1 MYNSVAC
8 LCFNIIILNIVLTNK
23 FIVDGKATKSPIK
36 PIAVKRV
43 ATKPSKEFT
52 KVVAKFVVTKPRKVV
67 TKWPIKTTFVTE
79 MAAAA
84 AVPSIPPKT
93 IWTTVMTPAKMIA
106 SVSPEMTPAKMIASV
121 SPEMTPAKMI
131 ASVSPEITPAK
142 IIASV
147 SPEMTTA
154 KIIASVSPEMT
165 SAKIIASVSP
175 EMTPA
180 KMIASVSPEM
190 TPGKIIA
197 TFSPEMTP
205 AKMIAS
211 VSPEYSTLLADA
223 AAVPSIPPKAMLE
236 TRQTAIAEGAAVPS
250 IPPKTMMETR
260 PPPVF
265 EDAAVPSIPPKT
277 MMETP
282 LTVIAEGAAVPSIP
296 PKTMLETPQTVI
308 ADGAAVPSIPPKT
321 MLETRQTAIA
331 EGAAV
336 PSIPPKT
343 MLETRQTAIAEG
355 AAVPS
360 IPPKTLLETRPP
372 PVFEDAAVPSIPSKT
387 LLETSPPIEEAAA
400 VPSIPPKRELE
411 TPSTALE
418 AAAVP
423 SIPPSTMETYSTE
436 ASPTTETAGPFT
448 VSLSSELAGTA
459 GDQPLAPLSSMDSLL
474 DGIQEDSAA
483 FAPIL
488 NLESVTL
495 AQGQVTNGFVNSTAQ
510 GDDTFAGFSDQ
521 EDPAESQVAE
531 SVPDSVSAAAA
542 AGGGADFSES
552 VNIAESQVN
561 SGAEESK
568 MAISNSVNTGPDVD
582 YPSYGDVKGL
592 YAQLLGGYDTRVRP
606 KVNQSDVTRVSVFFS
621 LLNILEFKTAEQ
633 TFDILGY
640 FYFVWEDEFLTWRPR
655 YFSRIQWIKV
665 PMPEIWTPQFLIA
678 NMYDGDSKIGD
689 PTDRVLVTFRGKVS
703 WVPEATYKIVCAVEI
718 EFYPF
723 DKQTC
728 KLTFHVS
735 DDMASEVDMYAN
747 VKHNGIR
754 TDHYIE
760 NSKWKLINASVE
772 KYFVNDVS
780 YMDVIIVVQR
790 RIEFIIF
797 STVAPLMLVSILNV
811 CAFLIPVESREKGE
825 YSATIVITYGV
836 FISHICA
843 SIPPNSTTIPY
854 FLLYMIWMLGFSVS
868 TVIYAIIQSRMYS
881 HHGNR
886 RIRIGLL
893 TICFGTKAKTP
904 DEADNGEEIKVK
916 SKIETNIEEVTDAD
930 NKVLLCGDFLK
941 KLDIMMIVVYV
952 LSIIG
957 TTAYFFLS
965 MDLIS
970 VLT

>member
-8 LCFNIIILNIVLTNK
+8 LCFNIIILNLVLTNK
-23 FIVDGKATKSPIK
+23 FIADGKATKSPLK

-93 IWTTVMTPAKMIA
+93 IWTTVMTPAKIIA
-106 SVSPEMTPAKMIASV
+106 SVSPEMTPS
-121 SPEMTPAKMI
+121 
-131 ASVSPEITPAK
+131 
-142 IIASV
+142 
-147 SPEMTTA
+147 
-154 KIIASVSPEMT
+154 
-165 SAKIIASVSP
+165 KIIASVSP

-180 KMIASVSPEM
+180 KMIASFSPEM
-190 TPGKIIA
+190 TPGRIIA

-223 AAVPSIPPKAMLE
+223 AAVPSIPPKTMLE

-260 PPPVF
+260 QPPVF
-265 EDAAVPSIPPKT
+265 EDAAVPSIPPNT

-308 ADGAAVPSIPPKT
+308 AEGAAVPSIPPKT

-387 LLETSPPIEEAAA
+387 VLETSPPVEEAAA

-448 VSLSSELAGTA
+448 VSLSSESAGTA
-459 GDQPLAPLSSMDSLL
+459 GDQPLAPLSSMDSHL
-474 DGIQEDSAA
+474 DGIQGDSAA

-531 SVPDSVSAAAA
+531 SVPDSVLAAAA
-542 AGGGADFSES
+542 GGADFSES

-561 SGAEESK
+561 SGADESK
-568 MAISNSVNTGPDVD
+568 ISISNSVNTGSDVD

-655 YFSRIQWIKV
+655 HFSRIQWIKV

-790 RIEFIIF
+790 RIEFIFF

-893 TICFGTKAKTP
+893 TMCFGTKAKTP